1 MIERVEIENL
11 GEALNDLKKVQF
23 FQELELEHEEISKEK
38 HEPMFE
44 NIEDFFNSGIF
55 GRCVYV
61 NDK

>member
-1 MIERVEIENL
+1 MIERVELENL
-11 GEALNDLKKVQF
+11 DEALKDLERE
-23 FQELELEHEEISKEK
+23 QEEFLKEE

-61 NDK
+61 NNK